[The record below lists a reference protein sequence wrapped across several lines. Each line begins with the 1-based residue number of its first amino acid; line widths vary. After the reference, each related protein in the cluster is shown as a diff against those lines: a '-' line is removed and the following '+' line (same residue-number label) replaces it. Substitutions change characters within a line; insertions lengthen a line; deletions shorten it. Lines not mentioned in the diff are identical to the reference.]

1 MYELDD
7 DKICNDKYWVT
18 LTENTHIKSS
28 GEAAKILKQ
37 LESDGVLPKMQNHEW
52 ARLCIAF
59 CFAKT
64 KNIKDWEQ
72 KPSMDGGL
80 EIASFNTCF
89 NQNGKKG
96 EEKFWL
102 AYISQRMF
110 DEVPERKFT
119 KKHLFAYIQLAW
131 HNGAKLLEERYRKAL
146 DYCDGSIVEAKKIFF
161 DELAGLAA
169 QHRDGGSDGATQAV
183 SGSLHPAASA
193 MEEQT
198 CIKLKTALDKTV
210 GKGGT
215 IQPEYGGVRY
225 DCLRVQFDRYVDLEK
240 YHSQICSELG
250 IGDDEMRCGRIRGE
264 ANTWHINILRPQDT
278 WRQYG
283 QSEFQTALQ
292 QYRASARQFRL
303 PVCIGLDERGEPVFD
318 DLTAAVHSFVAGK
331 TGSGKSVFVHSL
343 LHSLLQLN
351 SKEQVE
357 VVILDPKKTEY
368 QTFLQNYPNYIR
380 EGRIITDSSEMDEI
394 LYELAG
400 EVERRNELL
409 QLEGKRNI
417 AELPEGVVLPRY
429 IVAVVD
435 EVANLLSKN
444 KEVEDLLC
452 QLAEKARSA
461 GIFLLLST
469 QTPNSESFS
478 QRLRANIPTRIA
490 FSVVNARASEIVLGE
505 GGLGAEKLVGSGDHL
520 VKWNGGAA
528 RFLHGYNV

>member
-1 MYELDD
+1 MYLLPDNRRWDSDYFHTLISDKHIISSSEAKAIREKLIHAGALPYLDNNYD
-7 DKICNDKYWVT
+7 
-18 LTENTHIKSS
+18 
-28 GEAAKILKQ
+28 
-37 LESDGVLPKMQNHEW
+37 W
-52 ARLCIAF
+52 ATLCIGY
-59 CFAKT
+59 CFAKGWARQPENLTAAPDT
-64 KNIKDWEQ
+64 KGIDI
-72 KPSMDGGL
+72 PS
-80 EIASFNTCF
+80 FQTCF
-89 NQNGKKG
+89 QDHSRL
-96 EEKFWL
+96 WL
-102 AYISQRMF
+102 ALLSETLFHIRQGKPAGKDDLYKLIADLWHTGALGLQAFWERCRQFKPDDDLAQRQAF
-110 DEVPERKFT
+110 
-119 KKHLFAYIQLAW
+119 L
-131 HNGAKLLEERYRKAL
+131 N
-146 DYCDGSIVEAKKIFF
+146 
-161 DELAGLAA
+161 ELAELAVKNSSGR
-169 QHRDGGSDGATQAV
+169 QHAGEISSSSEFLAENVGTLD
-183 SGSLHPAASA
+183 AA
-193 MEEQT
+193 

-250 IGDDEMRCGRIRGE
+250 IGDDEMRCGRTTHGE
-264 ANTWHINILRPQDT
+264 SNTWHINILRPKDT

-283 QSEFQTALQ
+283 QDEFQTALQ
-292 QYRASARQFRL
+292 QYRASAQQFRL
-303 PVCIGLDERGEPVFD
+303 PVCIGLDERGEPMLA
-318 DLTAAVHSFVAGK
+318 DLATAVHSFVAGK

-368 QTFLQNYPNYIR
+368 QTFLQNYPDYIR

-505 GGLGAEKLVGSGDHL
+505 SGLGAEKLVGSGDHL

-528 RFLHGYNV
+528 QFLHGYNV

>member
-1 MYELDD
+1 MYLLPDNRRWDSDYFHTLISDKHIISSSEAKAIREKLTHAGALPHLDNNYD
-7 DKICNDKYWVT
+7 
-18 LTENTHIKSS
+18 
-28 GEAAKILKQ
+28 
-37 LESDGVLPKMQNHEW
+37 W
-52 ARLCIAF
+52 AVLCIGY
-59 CFAKT
+59 CFAKGWARQPENLIAAPDT
-64 KNIKDWEQ
+64 KGIDI
-72 KPSMDGGL
+72 PS
-80 EIASFNTCF
+80 FQTCF
-89 NQNGKKG
+89 QDHSRL
-96 EEKFWL
+96 WL
-102 AYISQRMF
+102 ALLSESLFHIRQGKPAGKDDLYKLIADLWHTGALGLQAFWERCRQFKPDDDLAQRQAF
-110 DEVPERKFT
+110 
-119 KKHLFAYIQLAW
+119 L
-131 HNGAKLLEERYRKAL
+131 N
-146 DYCDGSIVEAKKIFF
+146 
-161 DELAGLAA
+161 ELAELAVKNSSGR
-169 QHRDGGSDGATQAV
+169 HSTGENSFSDG
-183 SGSLHPAASA
+183 LHAQNAGTLDAAC
-193 MEEQT
+193 T
-198 CIKLKTALDKTV
+198 KLKTALDKTV

-250 IGDDEMRCGRIRGE
+250 IGDNEMRCGRIRGE

-278 WRQYG
+278 WWQYG
-283 QSEFQTALQ
+283 QDEFQTALQ

-303 PVCIGLDERGEPVFD
+303 PVCIGLDERGEPMLA
-318 DLTAAVHSFVAGK
+318 DLATAVHSFVAGK

-368 QTFLQNYPNYIR
+368 QTFLQNYPDYIR

-394 LYELAG
+394 LYELTG

-444 KEVEDLLC
+444 KKVEDLLC

-505 GGLGAEKLVGSGDHL
+505 SGLGAEKLVGSGDHL

-528 RFLHGYNV
+528 QFLHGYNV